1 MRDDCSLNTTERVV
15 DVIGQ
20 RHAGASGG
28 VSNTCDR
35 SLDKTASVVGTIGQ
49 GHPGARGEV
58 PDRDNRSLRKPARVA
73 MMALLSLTVL
83 VSCSSIPPDAQR
95 TGAKY
100 GIGTPL
106 TDQDLAA
113 WNIDV
118 APDGRGL
125 PAGSGDV
132 ATGAHVFAA
141 KCAACHGAQGEGG
154 LGDPL
159 IGGQGTLMSAKPKRT
174 VGSYWPYATTL
185 FDYIR
190 RAMPFNAPE
199 SLSADEVYAVS
210 AFLLNQ
216 NGIVPANTRLDAA
229 SLPRVVMPNRDGFVA
244 DPRPGRL

>member
-1 MRDDCSLNTTERVV
+1 MRVQT
-15 DVIGQ
+15 G
-20 RHAGASGG
+20 
-28 VSNTCDR
+28 
-35 SLDKTASVVGTIGQ
+35 
-49 GHPGARGEV
+49 
-58 PDRDNRSLRKPARVA
+58 LRTRARVRLA
-73 MMALLSLTVL
+73 ASLALLALA
-83 VSCSSIPPDAQR
+83 SCASISPDAR
-95 TGAKY
+95 NSTTTHD
-100 GIGTPL
+100 IGTPL
-106 TDQDLAA
+106 SDSQLAA
-113 WNIDV
+113 WDIDV

-132 ATGAHVFAA
+132 STGARVFAA
-141 KCAACHGAQGEGG
+141 QCAACHGARGEGG

-159 IGGQGTLMSAKPKRT
+159 AGGHGTLASAKPKRT

-190 RAMPFNAPE
+190 RAMPYNAPE

-229 SLPRVVMPNRDGFVA
+229 SLPRVVMPNRDGFVP

>member
-1 MRDDCSLNTTERVV
+1 MHDGHRKITPARTALATLLSL
-15 DVIGQ
+15 
-20 RHAGASGG
+20 AMLAS
-28 VSNTCDR
+28 C
-35 SLDKTASVVGTIGQ
+35 ASSAPV
-49 GHPGARGEV
+49 
-58 PDRDNRSLRKPARVA
+58 ARVA
-73 MMALLSLTVL
+73 
-83 VSCSSIPPDAQR
+83 QH
-95 TGAKY
+95 TGAAHE
-100 GIGTPL
+100 IGTPL
-106 TDQDLAA
+106 TEQDLAA

-141 KCAACHGAQGEGG
+141 KCAACHGAQGQGG
-154 LGDPL
+154 LGDAL
-159 IGGQGTLMSAKPKRT
+159 VGGQGTLASAKPRRT

-190 RAMPFNAPE
+190 RAMPYNAPE

-229 SLPRVVMPNRDGFVA
+229 SLPRVVMPNRGGFVA
-244 DPRPGRL
+244 DPRPGQL

>member
-1 MRDDCSLNTTERVV
+1 MRN
-15 DVIGQ
+15 G
-20 RHAGASGG
+20 
-28 VSNTCDR
+28 R
-35 SLDKTASVVGTIGQ
+35 SIRT
-49 GHPGARGEV
+49 
-58 PDRDNRSLRKPARVA
+58 PARVILA
-73 MMALLSLTVL
+73 VLLPLVALA
-83 VSCSSIPPDAQR
+83 SCSSIAPGVQNTEA
-95 TGAKY
+95 AY

-106 TDQDLAA
+106 TDLDLAA

-125 PAGSGDV
+125 PPGSGDV
-132 ATGAHVFAA
+132 ATGAQVFAA

-159 IGGQGTLMSAKPKRT
+159 VGGQGTLASAKPKRT

-190 RAMPFNAPE
+190 RAMPYNAPE
-199 SLSADEVYAVS
+199 SLSADEVYALS

-229 SLPRVVMPNRDGFVA
+229 SLPRVVMPNRNGFVA
-244 DPRPGRL
+244 DPRPGQL

>member
-1 MRDDCSLNTTERVV
+1 MHDGHRKITPARTALATLLSL
-15 DVIGQ
+15 
-20 RHAGASGG
+20 AMLAS
-28 VSNTCDR
+28 C
-35 SLDKTASVVGTIGQ
+35 ASSAPV
-49 GHPGARGEV
+49 
-58 PDRDNRSLRKPARVA
+58 ARVA
-73 MMALLSLTVL
+73 LH
-83 VSCSSIPPDAQR
+83 
-95 TGAKY
+95 TGAAHE
-100 GIGTPL
+100 IGTPL
-106 TDQDLAA
+106 TEQYLAA

-141 KCAACHGAQGEGG
+141 KCAACHGAQGQGG
-154 LGDPL
+154 LGDAL
-159 IGGQGTLMSAKPKRT
+159 VGGQGTLASAKPRRT

-190 RAMPFNAPE
+190 RAMPYNAPE
-199 SLSADEVYAVS
+199 SLSANEVYAVS